1 MAARACLVIALLLP
15 TQALAGWFGPPK
27 YVKDACDKW
36 CRAASSHLDATEACL
51 ACEKGPQTNPECSD
65 DVPCDYCKAQIT
77 FPRHYPKLW
86 KDEPTFDGKME
97 KLEGSTSAG
106 VTLGARCST
115 SSLGCGVLASAQTS
129 VQRGPL
135 SYDEV

>member
-97 KLEGSTSAG
+97 KLEGST
-106 VTLGARCST
+106 RCWCDTGCPVFYLKSWMWC
-115 SSLGCGVLASAQTS
+115 SSQCSDICAKRALEL
-129 VQRGPL
+129 
-135 SYDEV
+135 